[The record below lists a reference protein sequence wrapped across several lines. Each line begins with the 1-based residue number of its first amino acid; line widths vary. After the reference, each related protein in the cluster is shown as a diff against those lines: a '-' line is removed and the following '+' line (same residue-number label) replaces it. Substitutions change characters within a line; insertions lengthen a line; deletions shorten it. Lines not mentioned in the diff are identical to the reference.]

1 MSQAFQEG
9 RILFEFPENWRV
21 CRPGKSSYYRNRFQ
35 GFCGGSKET
44 DFLLFEPDQRVLWLL
59 EVKDYTTDRRTKTS
73 DLCDEIA
80 LKVRDVLALLMAG
93 ATNDPPSNQG
103 IGAFMATCGLPLVIK
118 VVLHLEQPSKPSALF
133 PGVKNRADF
142 AQMLRHKVHC
152 IDPHAKVVST
162 VQSHPHWKSHWA
174 P

>member
-9 RILFEFPENWRV
+9 RIRFEFPDHWTV
-21 CRPGKSSYYRNRFQ
+21 CRPGKSSYYRNKFQ
-35 GFCGGSKET
+35 GFCVGSKET

-59 EVKDYTTDRRTKTS
+59 EVKDYTTDRRDKPV

-93 ATNDPPSNQG
+93 ATNDPPSNKG
-103 IGAFMATCGLPLVIK
+103 VGAFMAACGLPLAIK

-133 PGVKNRADF
+133 PGVKINADF
-142 AQMLRHKVHC
+142 TQKLRQKVHC

-162 VQSHPHWKSHWA
+162 AESHPNWKSQWA